1 MSEWLE
7 FIKDFGFP
15 VFVAFY
21 LLWRIE
27 PTLGKLDR
35 TIQLQT
41 IVIAQM
47 ADINLEETARQFG
60 FEDKEVRR
68 SGK

>member
-1 MSEWLE
+1 MTEWMS
-7 FIKDFGFP
+7 FFTDFGFP
-15 VFVAFY
+15 VAVAFY

-27 PTLGKLDR
+27 PMIGKLDR